1 MEPNN
6 EKIAIYAGTFD
17 PPTKG
22 HISIIKQLVEKGFLI
37 WMVPI
42 TSPPPHKPNSN
53 TISHRLEMCRESIDD
68 LDINIKCKVK
78 VLDVAIN
85 FSEGMSAYYLMN
97 FLENNYPEKNMRFL
111 IGSDILQHITQWDS
125 PDMRYISDTWY
136 TNINGKQ
143 YKSEG
148 DAFVN
153 EFKFIVMQRLP
164 KDKYP
169 LVIPKDDDGK
179 PLHNFNIV
187 SLDVESDISSTIVRN
202 ILTQNYKEEELN
214 YLLSNNVLNYIKN
227 NKLFM

>member
-22 HISIIKQLVEKGFLI
+22 HISIIKQLVEKGFII
-37 WMVPI
+37 WMIPI

-53 TISHRLEMCRESIDD
+53 TIIHRLEMCRESIDD

-153 EFKFIVMQRLP
+153 EFTDSPFTVNDPVIFADPITTKSCFGSSSPIPTNPVDP
-164 KDKYP
+164 FTAKYVWEEFVV
-169 LVIPKDDDGK
+169 LC
-179 PLHNFNIV
+179 
-187 SLDVESDISSTIVRN
+187 TIKLCPCAN
-202 ILTQNYKEEELN
+202 
-214 YLLSNNVLNYIKN
+214 SIKN
-227 NKLFM
+227 SDRKVTL